1 MRVTR
6 RRGSPRIALEAVEV
20 AVLNTLLDELDEL
33 VEGMD
38 QADASTRR
46 LFPAGYRDDPEAES
60 DFRELTE
67 QTLREART
75 ERYGQLRA
83 VLPEG
88 GGLVEVDAEGAH
100 LWLTVLNDMR
110 LALGTRLGITED
122 GAFIASTGS
131 PDAAAVAI
139 YDWLTTL
146 QDSLVHALM
155 RRA

>member
-6 RRGSPRIALEAVEV
+6 RRGSPRIALESVEV

-33 VEGMD
+33 IDGMD
-38 QADASTRR
+38 PTDASTRR
-46 LFPAGYRDDPEAES
+46 LFPAGYRDDPDAES

-75 ERYGQLRA
+75 ERYGLMRA

-88 GGLVEVDAEGAH
+88 GGLIEVDAEDAH

-110 LALGTRLGITED
+110 LALGTRLGVTED
-122 GAFIASTGS
+122 RPLVASNDG

-155 RRA
+155 R